1 MKYKYLFDI
10 VSVIKKAYG
19 VSFCVNKAY
28 IPCTKHSILVERN
41 KFIQSITQDAIH
53 NTSTGSRST
62 HLYPDGALT
71 ISIDNHGIT
80 LGIFL
85 YNDKVDSL
93 TDDMEF

>member
-10 VSVIKKAYG
+10 VSVIEKAYG
-19 VSFCVNKAY
+19 ITFCVNKAY
-28 IPCTKHSILVERN
+28 IPCNKHSILVERT
-41 KFIQSITQDAIH
+41 KFIQSITKEAMH

-62 HLYPDGALT
+62 HLYPDGAIT
-71 ISIDNHGIT
+71 ISIDNNGIS

-93 TDDMEF
+93 TDDVPF